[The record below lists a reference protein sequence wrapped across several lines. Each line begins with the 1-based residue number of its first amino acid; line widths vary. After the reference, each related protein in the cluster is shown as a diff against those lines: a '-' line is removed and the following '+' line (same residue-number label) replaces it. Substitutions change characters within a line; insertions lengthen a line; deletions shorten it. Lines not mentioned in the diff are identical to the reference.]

1 MAVTGIVAIGLG
13 VVVLVIFGFTYGGSG
28 SPPDPSMEWEAKAAG
43 GFMATLVGG
52 PVWLG
57 QLVMTLVATVHS
69 DASSWL
75 WLWWALAP
83 VLGGGLGGAVLRRR
97 GRRQAV

>member
-1 MAVTGIVAIGLG
+1 MAVTGVVAIGLG
-13 VVVLVIFGFTYGGSG
+13 VVVLVIFGVCYGGSG
-28 SPPDPSMEWEAKAAG
+28 SSDPSMEWEAKAAG
-43 GFMATLVGG
+43 GFMAALLGG

-57 QLVMTLVATVHS
+57 QLVMTLVATIHS
-69 DASSWL
+69 DASNWL